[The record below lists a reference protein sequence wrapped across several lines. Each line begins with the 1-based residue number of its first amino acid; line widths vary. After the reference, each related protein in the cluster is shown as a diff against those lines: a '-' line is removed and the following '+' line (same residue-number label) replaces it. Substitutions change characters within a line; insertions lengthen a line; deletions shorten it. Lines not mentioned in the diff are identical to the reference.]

1 MENIAILTGGD
12 SAEYNISL
20 LSANTVLYHLDKSKY
35 RAFIVHLKN
44 GIFEVLLDD
53 EKVSINKNDFTFVL
67 DSKKIIFNKV
77 FMALHG
83 PPAENGKIQPYFDK
97 LKIKYTSC
105 SSEVA
110 ELTFNKYKCNNQL
123 SNLGFNCAKSIIH
136 LKDEHIE
143 IENIIT
149 NVGLPCFVKP
159 NGAGSSYGISKVNE
173 KQQLLAAINNALEHD
188 SKVVIESFVNGIEV
202 SCGAYLDVEKI
213 ISLPITEI
221 ESEND
226 FFDYEAKY
234 EGKSNEI
241 TPARISEILTSEIQN
256 ITIDIYKRMK
266 LSGICRVDYII
277 QNDIPFIIEINTI
290 PGLSE
295 ESIIPQQLKAANISL
310 SEVFDLCLNNIN

>member
-20 LSANTVLYHLDKSKY
+20 LSANTVLCHLDKSKY
-35 RAFIVHLKN
+35 RAFIIHLKD
-44 GIFEVLLDD
+44 GISEVLLDD
-53 EKVSINKNDFTFVL
+53 KKVLVNKNDFTFVL
-67 DSKKIIFNKV
+67 DSEKIIFNKV

-83 PPAENGKIQPYFDK
+83 TPAENGKIQPYFDK
-97 LKIKYTSC
+97 LNIKYTTC
-105 SSEVA
+105 SSEIA

-123 SNLGFNCAKSIIH
+123 LNLGFNCAKSIIH

-143 IENIIT
+143 IEKIID

-159 NGAGSSYGISKVNE
+159 NRSGSSYGISKVN
-173 KQQLLAAINNALEHD
+173 KKNQLQTAIRNALNYD
-188 SKVVIESFVNGIEV
+188 SKVIIESFVDGTEV
-202 SCGAYLDVEKI
+202 SCGVYFDGKNI
-213 ISLPITEI
+213 TSLPITEI
-221 ESEND
+221 ISENN

-234 EGKSNEI
+234 MGKSKEI
-241 TPARISEILTSEIQN
+241 TPARISERLSLEIQS

-277 QNDIPFIIEINTI
+277 RDEMPFIIEINTI

-295 ESIIPQQLKAANISL
+295 ESIIPQQLKAANISM
-310 SEVFDLCLNNIN
+310 SEVFSLCLNNIN

>member
-35 RAFIVHLKN
+35 RAFIVHLKD

-53 EKVSINKNDFTFVL
+53 KEVSINKNDFTFVL
-67 DSKKIIFNKV
+67 DSEKIIFNKV

-97 LKIKYTSC
+97 LNIKYTTC

-123 SNLGFNCAKSIIH
+123 LNLGFNCAKSIIH

-159 NGAGSSYGISKVNE
+159 NGAGSSYGISKVNKE
-173 KQQLLAAINNALEHD
+173 TELVNAIHKASEHD
-188 SKVVIESFVNGIEV
+188 NEVLIESFVDGTEI
-202 SCGAYLDVEKI
+202 SCGVYFDGINITA
-213 ISLPITEI
+213 LPITEI
-221 ESEND
+221 VSEND

-241 TPARISEILTSEIQN
+241 TPARISEKLTSEIQN